1 MKKIICILLLSTAIL
16 NTNAQTHK
24 LKTPESAFA
33 FLVKALESGNRS
45 DLEKITSDSLSYGH
59 SNGKIENR
67 TEFVEAFGSGKSDF
81 VTMEISNKKTKVSGK
96 NAIITHRLD
105 AKTFDNGKAGEA
117 HINIM
122 LVFRKEKGGWK
133 LLARQAAKIV

>member
-1 MKKIICILLLSTAIL
+1 MKKIICMLLLGTGFL
-16 NTNAQTHK
+16 NTNAQSPK
-24 LKTPESAFA
+24 LKTPESAFD
-33 FLVKALESGNRS
+33 FLVKALESGNRA
-45 DLEKITSDSLSYGH
+45 DLERITSDSLSYGH
-59 SNGKIENR
+59 SSGKIENK

-81 VTMEISNKKTKVSGK
+81 ITIDVSNKKIKVSGK

-122 LVFRKEKGGWK
+122 LVLRKEKGGWK
-133 LLARQAAKIV
+133 LLARQAVKIV